1 MTVAELK
8 EILNQFSDDTT
19 VRFSYDYG
27 DHCHHFVAHEVKFVD
42 LQPVKKSDYVDDF
55 VIDDYDDGD
64 FIEDE
69 KYAVVLS

>member
-27 DHCHHFVAHEVKFVD
+27 DRGHTFVAHEVKFVD
-42 LQPVKKSDYVDDF
+42 LQPVKKSDYVNDF
-55 VIDDYDDGD
+55 VIDDNDDGD